1 MDIMD
6 KDLAG
11 RIGRIKIK
19 GKTIETPYLFPVIDP
34 TRQEVPISS
43 IKSMGF
49 NGVITNAY
57 LAYKRGWNRDIHELI
72 GDGELVVMTDSGA
85 YQLMQYNNIE
95 VSNEEIIKIQ
105 KGLNSDIAV
114 ILDVPTGDSLDQNY
128 AKWTAEETL
137 RRASEAQKIIDR
149 DNRMWVLPIQ
159 GGIHL
164 SILEE
169 SSKKSSQLEYDI
181 YAIGSPTKFMERYR
195 YDVVLD
201 MIRIVRENIR
211 ADVPLHLFGAG
222 HPMIIPF
229 AVAMGVDLFDSAS
242 YILFA
247 RDGRYMI
254 EGGTLRLEDIE
265 YFPCSCPICSRYTP
279 KELKNMNKDE
289 RTRLLAEHNLYMIKK
304 ILNEVK
310 QAINEGRLWELLQS
324 YSRKHPSLYSAF
336 NNIKNKHV
344 EWMEKYT
351 PRVKGEQKAIYLFDN
366 DSMFNPKI
374 LRARKYIMQNYMPPS
389 EFKEVVFLYAT
400 YKNQRKFE
408 EGKHYIYYAPG
419 IGLIPQELSG
429 TYPWGQNVIPSKISY
444 ETMQSIANDV
454 VKYIEKFSDKY
465 LKVSIGICDEM
476 SIMQEKISS
485 LLDEETKEKVYFFKD
500 SCENEQ

>member
-181 YAIGSPTKFMERYR
+181 YAIG
-195 YDVVLD
+195 
-201 MIRIVRENIR
+201 
-211 ADVPLHLFGAG
+211 
-222 HPMIIPF
+222 
-229 AVAMGVDLFDSAS
+229 
-242 YILFA
+242 
-247 RDGRYMI
+247 
-254 EGGTLRLEDIE
+254 
-265 YFPCSCPICSRYTP
+265 
-279 KELKNMNKDE
+279 
-289 RTRLLAEHNLYMIKK
+289 
-304 ILNEVK
+304 
-310 QAINEGRLWELLQS
+310 
-324 YSRKHPSLYSAF
+324 
-336 NNIKNKHV
+336 
-344 EWMEKYT
+344 
-351 PRVKGEQKAIYLFDN
+351 
-366 DSMFNPKI
+366 
-374 LRARKYIMQNYMPPS
+374 
-389 EFKEVVFLYAT
+389 
-400 YKNQRKFE
+400 
-408 EGKHYIYYAPG
+408 
-419 IGLIPQELSG
+419 
-429 TYPWGQNVIPSKISY
+429 
-444 ETMQSIANDV
+444 
-454 VKYIEKFSDKY
+454 
-465 LKVSIGICDEM
+465 
-476 SIMQEKISS
+476 
-485 LLDEETKEKVYFFKD
+485 
-500 SCENEQ
+500 